1 MLIYSVKAPR
11 SDEQLATIKA
21 KIDKSLLDMESLGLE
36 GIDKAVNDLKS
47 EVGTVKTAVNGMD
60 SKIIDLG
67 NAYQRTLRDYQN
79 NVNSQITQI
88 SSGIDLKVTQAI
100 NNIDGAELVS
110 RINLS
115 PAGTRIDGKLLHVTG
130 EALFDNNIIAKGMI
144 QAGAVTADK
153 MQVDSLSSITATIGT
168 LRTKTSGARVEI
180 SDDLIQVFDEN
191 NQLRVRIGIWE

>member
-1 MLIYSVKAPR
+1 
-11 SDEQLATIKA
+11 
-21 KIDKSLLDMESLGLE
+21 
-36 GIDKAVNDLKS
+36 
-47 EVGTVKTAVNGMD
+47 MD

-67 NAYQRTLRDYQN
+67 KAYQRTLSDYQN

-100 NNIDGAELVS
+100 NNMDGAELVS

-115 PAGTRIDGKLLHVTG
+115 PAGTRIDGKVLHVTG
-130 EALFDNNIIAKGMI
+130 QALFDNNIISKGMI

-180 SDDLIQVFDEN
+180 SDNLIQVFDEN
-191 NQLRVRIGIWE
+191 NRVRVKLGVF